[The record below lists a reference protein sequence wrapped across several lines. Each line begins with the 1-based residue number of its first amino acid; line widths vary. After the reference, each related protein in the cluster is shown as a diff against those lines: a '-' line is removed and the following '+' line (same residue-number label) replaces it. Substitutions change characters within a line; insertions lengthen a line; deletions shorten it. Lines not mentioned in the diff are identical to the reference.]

1 MSSSADLESWKLF
14 FQIVQRGSITKV
26 ANELDV
32 ESSSVSRRLARLE
45 KDLGCELF
53 VRDGKKLSLSSA
65 GSIAYT
71 RMRRIVYEAEA
82 AIQDFSAVDN
92 CRPNFISI
100 AAPLGI
106 TQMILPKLITEF
118 VSIHQEYQFE
128 IQGLGY
134 QEIYRPENF
143 DAYDFV
149 FSAAPVMLQNLT
161 TRLLGG
167 FRHFIGAT
175 SAYLDQHDPVK
186 TPNDLRHHPLV
197 SFYAHDKK
205 SCSILHR
212 DEEVFPLTM
221 TPAVAINNPGGI
233 KTAVMCGKAVGLYL
247 PNYVFQEELEN
258 GTVRPVLTDW
268 EMPIQHLYINYK
280 HKVRNPMAEEFLE
293 YIIRAI
299 QSEPTMIPPGG
310 KGYWINNSV
319 PVRST
324 L

>member
-65 GSIAYT
+65 GSIAYS

-82 AIQDFSAVDN
+82 AIQDFSTEDN
-92 CRPNFISI
+92 HRPNFISI
-100 AAPLGI
+100 AAPIGI
-106 TQMILPKLITEF
+106 TQMILPKLVTEF
-118 VSIHQEYQFE
+118 VSLHQEYQFE
-128 IQGLGY
+128 IRGLGY
-134 QEIYRPENF
+134 QEIYRAENF

-167 FRHFIGAT
+167 FQHFIGAT
-175 SAYLDQHDPVK
+175 ASYLDQHEPIK

-197 SFYAHDKK
+197 SFYSHDKK
-205 SCSILHR
+205 NSSILHR

-221 TPAVAINNPGGI
+221 MPAVALNNPGGV
-233 KTAVMCGKAVGLYL
+233 KTAVMCGQSVGLYL

-258 GTVRPVLTDW
+258 GSVRTVLTDW

-280 HKVRNPMAEEFLE
+280 HKIRNPMQEEFLE

-299 QSEPTMIPPGG
+299 QTEPTMTPPGG